1 MYIEAADK
9 SRIQLEVDV
18 RRVLEVQV
26 VGSSSSSRERES
38 TQLILGWLPSIG
50 LQPIQVRINLNI
62 KFFIHS
68 LIISM

>member
-26 VGSSSSSRERES
+26 VGSRES
-38 TQLILGWLPSIG
+38 RVGS
-50 LQPIQVRINLNI
+50 RHN
-62 KFFIHS
+62 
-68 LIISM
+68 